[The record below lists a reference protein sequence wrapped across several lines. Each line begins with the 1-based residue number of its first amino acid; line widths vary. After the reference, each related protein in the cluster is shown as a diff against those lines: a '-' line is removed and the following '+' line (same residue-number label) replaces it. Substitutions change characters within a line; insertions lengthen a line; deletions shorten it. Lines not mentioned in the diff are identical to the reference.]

1 MKFNHKITFENES
14 SKNELVEKYRDD
26 LIEAVKEM
34 ETIDGWTDTYDV
46 DRILMNMLTDMRLE
60 TIDNVFN
67 KL

>member
-1 MKFNHKITFENES
+1 MTI
-14 SKNELVEKYRDD
+14 VMDQIIRKYRDG

-46 DRILMNMLTDMRLE
+46 DRILRNMLTDMRLE
-60 TIDNVFN
+60 TIDHVFN

>member
-1 MKFNHKITFENES
+1 MTI
-14 SKNELVEKYRDD
+14 VMDQIIRKYRDD

-34 ETIDGWTDTYDV
+34 ETIDGCTDTYDV

-60 TIDNVFN
+60 TIDHVFN

>member
-1 MKFNHKITFENES
+1 MTIIMEQIIR
-14 SKNELVEKYRDD
+14 KYRDD
-26 LIEAVKEM
+26 LNKKNKEM

-46 DRILMNMLTDMRLE
+46 DRILRNMLTDMRLE

>member
-1 MKFNHKITFENES
+1 MDQIIR
-14 SKNELVEKYRDD
+14 KYRDD

-46 DRILMNMLTDMRLE
+46 DRILRNMLTDMRLE

>member
-1 MKFNHKITFENES
+1 MDQIIR
-14 SKNELVEKYRDD
+14 KYRDD

-46 DRILMNMLTDMRLE
+46 DRILRNMLTDMRLE
-60 TIDNVFN
+60 TIEHVFN

>member
-1 MKFNHKITFENES
+1 MTI
-14 SKNELVEKYRDD
+14 VMDQIIRKYRDD

-46 DRILMNMLTDMRLE
+46 DIILRNMLTDMRLE
-60 TIDNVFN
+60 TIEHVFN

>member
-1 MKFNHKITFENES
+1 MNIIMDQIIR
-14 SKNELVEKYRDD
+14 KYRDD

-34 ETIDGWTDTYDV
+34 ETIDGWADTYDV

>member
-1 MKFNHKITFENES
+1 MTIIMDQ
-14 SKNELVEKYRDD
+14 LIRKYRDE

-46 DRILMNMLTDMRLE
+46 DRILRNMLTDMRLE
-60 TIDNVFN
+60 TIEHVFN